1 MPCRPDPTLFI
12 ISCSSRK
19 QLAKQIRFLRAEN
32 QILKSKIKGRIHLTN
47 DERSTL
53 VRFGQDLGKAT
64 AKKLISIV
72 KPETYARWLRK
83 QPPPRPKKRPGP
95 PRKPIEIREL
105 IVRVARECG
114 FGFGRILGELAK
126 VGVHDVSKS
135 TIRRVLIEA
144 GIGPK
149 PSKHKT
155 PWDQFLKSHAET
167 LWACDFFT
175 KNVWTRYGPRTAYVL
190 FFIHI
195 KSRRVIATTSTIHPH
210 GEWVAHQAK
219 VFLNEAREQGLPVP
233 SILIRDGDKKFGK
246 EFHEVLEAA
255 GCEAKQIPRGT
266 PVMNAHAERW
276 VRSIKHECLNHFI
289 CFSDEHLDHLVEQYL
304 EHYHTERPHQGI
316 NNRLIIPHSHPPP
329 ASGKIV
335 CKTRLGG
342 VLKSYSRAAA

>member
-1 MPCRPDPTLFI
+1 M
-12 ISCSSRK
+12 
-19 QLAKQIRFLRAEN
+19 
-32 QILKSKIKGRIHLTN
+32 KSKIKGRIHLTN

-53 VRFGQDLGKAT
+53 ISFGQDLGKAT

-83 QPPPRPKKRPGP
+83 QPRPSPEKRPGP

-105 IVRVARECG
+105 IVRVAKESG

-155 PWDQFLKSHAET
+155 PWDQFLKSHAEP

-175 KNVWTRYGPRTAYVL
+175 KKVWTRYGPPTAYLL

-195 KSRRVIATTSTIHPH
+195 KSRQVIASTSTIHPH
-210 GEWVAHQAK
+210 SKWMRYQAQ
-219 VFLNEAREQGLPVP
+219 VFLHSAKKQGLQAP

-246 EFHEVLEAA
+246 EFHEVLQAA
-255 GCEAKQIPRGT
+255 GCQAKQIPRGT

-276 VRSIKHECLNHFI
+276 VRLIKHECLNHFI

-316 NNRLIIPHSHPPP
+316 GNQLIIPHSHPPST
-329 ASGKIV
+329 SGKIV
-335 CKTRLGG
+335 CKTWLGG
-342 VLKSYSRAAA
+342 VLKSYSRVAA